1 VRSEEE
7 EHGTNRQKMVLKSL
21 ETVGRLGMKY
31 PKFCQGFWRTEFES
45 EFFSSF
51 PRSHSR
57 LKYCRTY
64 ASAGALE
71 RVIL

>member
-1 VRSEEE
+1 MRSEEE
-7 EHGTNRQKMVLKSL
+7 EHGTDRQKMVLKSL

-31 PKFCQGFWRTEFES
+31 PKFCQGFWRIEFES
-45 EFFSSF
+45 EYFSSF

-64 ASAGALE
+64 TSAGVLE